1 MKKSKTKKES
11 ESEIKMP
18 YRVGQILFVILNKKM
33 QIYPMMIIEEITKRT
48 MQGVETNYVLQAG
61 AESTSTV
68 LLNQVDGEVFESADD
83 ARRVLI
89 ERATSQIDRLIQ
101 VATEKSS
108 EWYIR
113 QEPAPKAVVAAP
125 TPVVD
130 IDMVK
135 VELPDGTVANL
146 KK

>member
-108 EWYIR
+108 EWYTQHDATPKVVTPI
-113 QEPAPKAVVAAP
+113 PAQ
-125 TPVVD
+125 T
-130 IDMVK
+130 IDADMIK